1 MGNSLPLSASQRNR
15 LRDGN
20 SGAHLA
26 GLMCSGRT
34 RETPMHPGAVGHSE
48 QGPGRARL
56 GRRRWADFGRLALL
70 PALPAPPPIQ
80 AAEAGTGKGGE
91 PLQGSAA
98 PGRGALWERAEG
110 SLRAQLQTLP
120 TSGAALVFICHVHC
134 DLFPVRSGLNKG
146 SAAEKRFKT
155 TKPALA
161 FTGLIKKVDSREG
174 NWPAPAS
181 QAHVRGDARVGPVL
195 LGVSSSLVIKSA
207 RKDAR
212 VPI

>member
-1 MGNSLPLSASQRNR
+1 MS
-15 LRDGN
+15 
-20 SGAHLA
+20 
-26 GLMCSGRT
+26 
-34 RETPMHPGAVGHSE
+34 
-48 QGPGRARL
+48 RARAECGWGGGGGQTL
-56 GRRRWADFGRLALL
+56 GGLPSFRPCHPSSHSSRR
-70 PALPAPPPIQ
+70 
-80 AAEAGTGKGGE
+80 GGDRE
-91 PLQGSAA
+91 GWRAQPLQGSAA

-181 QAHVRGDARVGPVL
+181 QAHVRGDSGVGPVL
-195 LGVSSSLVIKSA
+195 SGVSSSLVINSA

>member
-1 MGNSLPLSASQRNR
+1 MGR
-15 LRDGN
+15 
-20 SGAHLA
+20 
-26 GLMCSGRT
+26 
-34 RETPMHPGAVGHSE
+34 SE
-48 QGPGRARL
+48 QGLGRVRL
-56 GRRRWADFGRLALL
+56 GRRRWADFLPLALL
-70 PALPAPPPIQ
+70 LALPSSTPIQ
-80 AAEAGTGKGGE
+80 ATEAGKGRVE
-91 PLQGSAA
+91 SAAATQGSVA

-110 SLRAQLQTLP
+110 SLGAQLQTLP
-120 TSGAALVFICHVHC
+120 MSRAALVFICHVHC

-161 FTGLIKKVDSREG
+161 FKGLIKKVDCGER

-181 QAHVRGDARVGPVL
+181 QAHVRGDSGVGSVL
-195 LGVSSSLVIKSA
+195 LGVSSSLVINSA